1 MVFKIPDKRSS
12 KARISF
18 DPSQLC
24 LVGPWDLPASTNSTT
39 YSTHAKW
46 GFWKDLTI
54 HQHFCEISS
63 VKVTRQLST
72 ISRTKNLSFHFCPE
86 TPTMGFPS
94 KVSCFNLIKCQFTGS
109 KQDTIKVSNF
119 LDINIPML
127 SLNPGD
133 SNFIK
138 CQFTGS
144 KHHTIQLFKLSPSHK
159 HSNTLFI
166 NLYSFVKCIHWH
178 GHDLKQIGSIYNV
191 CLQLQ
196 WPIDHI
202 RKH

>member
-12 KARISF
+12 RARISF

-24 LVGPWDLPASTNSTT
+24 LVGPCDLTASTNSNT

-46 GFWKDLTI
+46 RFWKDLTI

-109 KQDTIKVSNF
+109 KQDTIKV
-119 LDINIPML
+119 LEL
-127 SLNPGD
+127 SR
-133 SNFIK
+133 
-138 CQFTGS
+138 
-144 KHHTIQLFKLSPSHK
+144 HK
-159 HSNTLFI
+159 HSNAFFKSGLFKFDKV
-166 NLYSFVKCIHWH
+166 LFKFDKVSIHGEQASH
-178 GHDLKQIGSIYNV
+178 NTTFQTFSES
-191 CLQLQ
+191 
-196 WPIDHI
+196 
-202 RKH
+202 